1 MGIMMAARLENSEL
15 LDIKKSLAE
24 IKMELK
30 RIADSGGRA
39 LSHGGGDDR
48 AVDAL
53 MNQLFEEIDNGLE
66 NGMVPRC
73 GMRETCKGV
82 FTDLLQKSAGM
93 AGSDRVSEETVRK
106 YRSDLEK
113 RRNEAPRTQCTKCF
127 EEVSDLFEKHVR
139 VARSLRI
146 YQTDEEIRRA
156 IEDLKEDVLLKEILE
171 PVSNRQRLQILKML
185 SPEARSF
192 SFISEQSG
200 LRGGN
205 LLFHL
210 LHLMEGGLII
220 QQYERGNYMLSEKGY
235 AILRNLTE
243 LMSIVEGET
252 ESSYQGDPM
261 EHESG
266 VRVP

>member
-1 MGIMMAARLENSEL
+1 METLMAPRLENSEL
-15 LDIKKSLAE
+15 LDIKKTLAE
-24 IKMELK
+24 IKIEIK
-30 RIADSGGRA
+30 RLADSGGRA
-39 LSHGGGDDR
+39 SNRGGSANR

-93 AGSDRVSEETVRK
+93 AGSDMVPEETVKK

-146 YQTDEEIRRA
+146 YQTDEEVRKA
-156 IEDLKEDVLLKEILE
+156 IEDLNEDAILRVILE

-192 SFISEQSG
+192 SFISEHSG

-210 LHLMEGGLII
+210 QRLMEGGLII
-220 QQYERGNYMLSEKGY
+220 QQYERGDYMLSEKGY
-235 AILRNLTE
+235 VILRNLTI

-252 ESSYQGDPM
+252 DAIHQGSLM
-261 EHESG
+261 EQDFV